1 MNGVPKRPQ
10 LEPNRGLPIYFP
22 QAKKVILPVYKCGS
36 TATHRA
42 LGSPT
47 TKPSLAEPF
56 QLRSFSDLIYY
67 RDVEKITMVR
77 NPYDRV
83 VSLWTCGNNN
93 IDALHTSGNSRTFEE
108 FVDNIAWLLANGYD
122 DGHYCPMVDYL
133 SIQGEFMADTV
144 FKLENIDEFIRYI
157 PELGGAIP
165 KENSSNSRFE
175 SYRDYYLDSTVVDKV
190 TRIYEKDI
198 ERFGYSF

>member
-1 MNGVPKRPQ
+1 MQQPPERRRRK
-10 LEPNRGLPIYFP
+10 EPNRGNPIYLP
-22 QAKKVILPVYKCGS
+22 ESNKVLLPVYKCGYTS
-36 TATHRA
+36 THRA
-42 LGSPT
+42 L
-47 TKPSLAEPF
+47 AED
-56 QLRSFSDLIYY
+56 QIVLKSFSDLIYY
-67 RDVEKITMVR
+67 GDVEKVTMVR

-93 IDALHTSGNSRTFEE
+93 IDALHVAGNSRTFEE
-108 FVDNIAWLLANGYD
+108 FVDNIAWLLENGWD
-122 DGHYCPMVDYL
+122 DGHYVPLVDYL
-133 SIQGEFMADTV
+133 SIKGEFQPDTV
-144 FKLENIDEFIRYI
+144 FKLEEIHEFIDYI
-157 PELGGAIP
+157 PELAGKFP